1 MAAFGRFFAWG
12 IVCLTTFSVAQIAD
26 QAAAARVLGP
36 RWRQMSRVSGMIF
49 SGTVLGIEAQT
60 AREGRPLP
68 VVLTR
73 FQVDRAIVGV
83 RNGEVVTI
91 REWSGAWSMHRAM
104 RGGERMLIF
113 LYPPSRLGLTSPVDG
128 SAGQVALDSRGA
140 IVRTSATEAGVD
152 SASAARLK
160 SCPPEDLRADR
171 PAAHLPDVN
180 FSRFGVYP
188 EARFAQQN
196 SPFLAQCSPLTQYTV
211 TLRQLERAILN
222 ARRNS
227 SAPPLRIPARI
238 KE

>member
-36 RWRQMSRVSGMIF
+36 RSRVSGMIF

-60 AREGRPLP
+60 VREGRPLP

-83 RNGEVVTI
+83 RNGEIVTI

-140 IVRTSATEAGVD
+140 IVRTSAAEAGVD

-188 EARFAQQN
+188 EARLPSRIHLFLHNAHPLLSTPSLCVSWN
-196 SPFLAQCSPLTQYTV
+196 EPFS
-211 TLRQLERAILN
+211 R
-222 ARRNS
+222 
-227 SAPPLRIPARI
+227 PAGIHPRHP
-238 KE
+238 